1 MEDKERIDYL
11 VDTLNR
17 YNYEYYILDNPTVDD
32 FTYDRLI
39 DELIKLEN
47 KHPEYKRKDSPT
59 ERVGSTVISSFTK
72 VEHKIPMLSLSDV
85 FNEDEIIKFDERIK
99 KEGFTPHYVVE
110 LKIDGLAISLTYENG
125 VLVRGVTRGDGV
137 VGEDITHN
145 VKTINDIPLRIKK
158 PISIEVRGEIYIKK
172 AELLRVNKEREK
184 EGLPLFQNCRNLASG
199 SVRQLDSSVAKSRK
213 LNNFIYHLPNPK
225 DYGIYSHEK
234 AMEFMEDLGF
244 KVNEKRKYCNNI
256 NEVISFIEDVK
267 KIRAELPYDIDGMVI
282 KVDDILMQDA
292 LGYTAKSPKWAT
304 AYKFPP
310 EEVVTKLKDIK
321 FTVGRTGKITPN
333 AILEPVRVA
342 GSTISRA
349 TLNNEDF
356 IKEKDIRVGDYVI
369 LRKAGDVIPE
379 VVGVKFDKREKGLKE
394 MKPIIFA

>member
-267 KIRAELPYDIDGMVI
+267 KI
-282 KVDDILMQDA
+282 
-292 LGYTAKSPKWAT
+292 
-304 AYKFPP
+304 
-310 EEVVTKLKDIK
+310 
-321 FTVGRTGKITPN
+321 ITMLL
-333 AILEPVRVA
+333 I
-342 GSTISRA
+342 
-349 TLNNEDF
+349 
-356 IKEKDIRVGDYVI
+356 
-369 LRKAGDVIPE
+369 
-379 VVGVKFDKREKGLKE
+379 
-394 MKPIIFA
+394 